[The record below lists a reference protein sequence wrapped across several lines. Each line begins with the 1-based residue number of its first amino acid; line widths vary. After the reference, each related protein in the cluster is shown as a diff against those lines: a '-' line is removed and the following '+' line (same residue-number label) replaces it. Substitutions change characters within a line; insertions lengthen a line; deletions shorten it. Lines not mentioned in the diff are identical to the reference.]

1 MVVTFD
7 LGETGGVFGQPVW
20 TAISHAFPNTIL
32 LVIVSMVISTPLGI
46 LLGART
52 ARKSRARGDFNIA
65 LLSTIS
71 YAIPGWLLGYLL
83 VATLIRVWYNQLVF
97 YGGFAWNQ
105 GTLSVGSVHPVFD
118 FLYYWGLPI
127 LSVVIPSLGFWTY
140 QSRSILSNIAQED
153 YVTLAEAK
161 GLPDVRINSRYV
173 LRVGLPTI
181 LTQIGLVL
189 HSTIAN
195 SVAVEVIFGWEGL
208 GHLLWRVVWSG
219 SLSTYGNAGL
229 LLGIV
234 YAYALVYAILRFS
247 LEILYVILDP
257 RIRY

>member
-1 MVVTFD
+1 MS
-7 LGETGGVFGQPVW
+7 
-20 TAISHAFPNTIL
+20 II
-32 LVIVSMVISTPLGI
+32 
-46 LLGART
+46 
-52 ARKSRARGDFNIA
+52 
-65 LLSTIS
+65 
-71 YAIPGWLLGYLL
+71 
-83 VATLIRVWYNQLVF
+83 
-97 YGGFAWNQ
+97 
-105 GTLSVGSVHPVFD
+105 
-118 FLYYWGLPI
+118 
-127 LSVVIPSLGFWTY
+127 IPSLGFWTY

-161 GLPDVRINSRYV
+161 GLPDARVNRRYI

-181 LTQIGLVL
+181 LTQIGLIL

-208 GHLLWRVVWSG
+208 GYLLWQVVWSG
-219 SLSTYGNAGL
+219 NLSNYGNAGL